1 MLQMKKIVFKLL
13 FTFILF
19 FSLSI
24 ALALDPMGPPVA
36 ELQKG
41 QFSAGAEYS
50 SSRMDLSLN
59 EGKITRRGYVNGSLT
74 TVSYGPLK
82 RYTLSD
88 LYMNKVWAKISYGVT
103 EDWDVF
109 VRLGVADMDFDYSK
123 RMDCV
128 NNVCQVFPLGQKF
141 NGHTDFAIG
150 LGTKV
155 TFYKKENLKL
165 GGLFQISWCQSDG
178 KDRGSLP
185 SASSITG
192 VGTSYS
198 HSVDVDLV
206 EIHVALGPDYQL
218 TDNISVYGGPFFH
231 FVDGKIKGRYYESGK
246 TSTGTL
252 VGYSS
257 DYSYDIDQRAF
268 FGGYVGL
275 EMDVTKDVSA
285 NIEYQ
290 HTSAADALALNLTW
304 KF

>member
-1 MLQMKKIVFKLL
+1 MKKIVFKLCL
-13 FTFILF
+13 TCILF
-19 FSLSI
+19 FSPSI

-36 ELQKG
+36 ELEKG
-41 QFSAGAEYS
+41 QFSIGAEYS
-50 SSRMDLSLN
+50 ASRMDLKLN
-59 EGKITRRGYVNGSLT
+59 QGKVTQTGYINGTPT
-74 TVSYGPLK
+74 TISFRTLD
-82 RYTLSD
+82 RYRIPNMHTD
-88 LYMNKVWAKISYGVT
+88 KVWAKIGYGIT
-103 EDWDVF
+103 GDWDVF
-109 VRLGVADMDFDYSK
+109 LRLGTADADFGYPDG
-123 RMDCV
+123 RGCI
-128 NNVCQVFPLGQKF
+128 NNIGGLIFPRGQEF
-141 NGHTDFAIG
+141 NGHNDFAIG
-150 LGTKV
+150 FGTKV

-178 KDRGSLP
+178 KDTGSLP
-185 SASSITG
+185 AASSITG

-206 EIHVALGPDYQL
+206 EIHVALGPNYRL

-231 FVDGKIKGRYYESGK
+231 FVEGDIKGHYYESGRP
-246 TSTGTL
+246 TPATL

-275 EMDVTKDVSA
+275 EMDLTKNTSA

-290 HTSAADALALNLTW
+290 HTAAADALALNLTW